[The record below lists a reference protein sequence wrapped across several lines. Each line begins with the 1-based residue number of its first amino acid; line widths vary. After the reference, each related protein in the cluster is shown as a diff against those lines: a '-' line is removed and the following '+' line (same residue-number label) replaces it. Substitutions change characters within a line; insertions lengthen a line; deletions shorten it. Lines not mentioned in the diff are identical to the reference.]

1 MSRRDSTSGPLRSL
15 PVAEA
20 VVVAVVACAL
30 AVATT
35 WPLVLLLDDHAHDS
49 FDPLFQAWTI
59 DWVQHALGSDAPL
72 WDANTFLGH
81 RRTLAYSDALL
92 GAAVAL
98 LPFRWL
104 GLSPIGVQN
113 VGVLLGYASSG
124 VAGYVFGRVV
134 SRRVLV
140 AACCGVVFGFGTYNT
155 FLGQHMNIAIH
166 PGPAL
171 AAAAVWVTADRRA
184 GGRGLAPGLVPLVG
198 VVAAQ
203 GTISFYTCALSLVA
217 AAAVAVA
224 RARALGAKGVAAVAA
239 ALAAGVAL
247 LIPIA
252 SPYLRNAADLPDDF
266 SWPLRDLAVS
276 GADFTAVDPSLTLW
290 GATLGAPTG
299 IFGQPTFPGVA
310 ILVLAVVGLLT
321 WRRSDRRLHVLA
333 LTLIA
338 IGFVLAVGASDTGWR
353 RYTPY
358 RLLYEHVPG
367 GDALRATGRF
377 WLVGLLG
384 VGVLVGLGVSRLAE
398 LVSAGRR
405 PRRWAGAGVATLCL
419 GAGLFEGHRSWADA
433 VPVEISAVDRALG
446 ELPGPGGVA
455 YLPLP
460 TSRRQ
465 PFPLLG
471 QAEIV
476 YGSTAH
482 HRPIVNG
489 YAGFYP
495 EDFFT
500 AGAPLLGL
508 PDRRSLDHLRR
519 VGVRYLV
526 VPEEAGDWQ
535 ALRDPAAAAPL
546 ELVGDFDGDLLYEVV
561 PDDPTR

>member
-1 MSRRDSTSGPLRSL
+1 MAL
-15 PVAEA
+15 
-20 VVVAVVACAL
+20 VACAL

-35 WPLVLLLDDHAHDS
+35 WPLVLLLDDHAHDH
-49 FDPLFQAWTI
+49 FDPLFQAWTL
-59 DWVQHALGSDAPL
+59 DWVQHALGSEAPL

-92 GAAVAL
+92 GAAVSL

-113 VGVLLGYASSG
+113 VGLLLGYAASG
-124 VAGYVFGRVV
+124 AAGYVFGRVV
-134 SRRVLV
+134 SKQVLV
-140 AACCGVVFGFGTYNT
+140 AASCGVVFGFGTYNT

-166 PGPAL
+166 PGAAL
-171 AAAAVWVTADRRA
+171 AAAAVWTVAERRA
-184 GGRGLAPGLVPLVG
+184 HGRGLAPGLAALTA
-198 VVAAQ
+198 VVALQ
-203 GTISFYTCALSLVA
+203 GTISFYTCALSIVA
-217 AAAVAVA
+217 AAAVAVV
-224 RARALGAKGVAAVAA
+224 RARSLGARGVAAVAC
-239 ALAAGVAL
+239 ALVGGVAL
-247 LIPIA
+247 LVPIA
-252 SPYLRNAADLPDDF
+252 MPYLRNSAELPGDF
-266 SWPLRDLAVS
+266 KWPLRDLAAS
-276 GADFTAVDPSLTLW
+276 GADFLAVDPALTLW
-290 GATLGAPTG
+290 GGTLGSPAG
-299 IFGQPTFPGVA
+299 IFGQPTFPGLAVLA
-310 ILVLAVVGLLT
+310 LAVVGLLT
-321 WRRSDRRLHVLA
+321 WRTADRRLHVLA

-338 IGFVLAVGASDTGWR
+338 IGFVLAIGASDTGWR

-358 RLLYEHVPG
+358 RVLYEYVPG

-398 LVSAGRR
+398 LVSTRGR
-405 PRRWAGAGVATLCL
+405 PHRWAGAGVATLCL
-419 GAGLFEGHRSWADA
+419 GAVLLEGHRSWAEA

-446 ELPGPGGVA
+446 ELPGRGGVA

-460 TSRRQ
+460 TSRRE

-471 QAEIV
+471 QAQVV
-476 YGSTAH
+476 YRSTAH

-495 EDFFT
+495 EDFFS
-500 AGAPLLGL
+500 AGAPILDL
-508 PDRRSLDHLRR
+508 PDERALDHLRG

-526 VPEEAGDWQ
+526 VPEEAGAWQ
-535 ALRDPAAAAPL
+535 ALRDPARAAPL

-561 PDDPTR
+561 PEDPTP